1 MLTLEKALLKVFVL
15 FAVDMHDSFV
25 FCLQNQL
32 VDMLQNV
39 IGHLL
44 LDVALFVRVWLT
56 QESRLPHEAL
66 LK

>member
-32 VDMLQNV
+32 VDMLQKV

-56 QESRLPHEAL
+56 
-66 LK
+66 